1 MATLNFPQ
9 PLSSCWKRGDGDFPG
24 SPVVKTSCS
33 QCRACRFNRW
43 SENQD
48 STCHACVAKKK
59 KKKMMVCDY
68 CFFPFLK
75 ISFCLLHT
83 PFPGFLQP
91 FPLSR
96 HNFCVTG
103 LIPSWSNVIPM
114 PSSVPGMLQAQEM
127 LVEWRKIQFSEG
139 PLGLLV
145 FARVT
150 IAALAINYTLI
161 SFLILA

>member
-1 MATLNFPQ
+1 MGTSLAVQWLRLHAPNAGRAGSTLG
-9 PLSSCWKRGDGDFPG
+9 RGPKI
-24 SPVVKTSCS
+24 P
-33 QCRACRFNRW
+33 
-43 SENQD
+43 
-48 STCHACVAKKK
+48 HAMRVWPKKK
-59 KKKMMVCDY
+59 KKKDEGLWLL
-68 CFFPFLK
+68 FFPFLK

-103 LIPSWSNVIPM
+103 LIPSWSNVIPV
-114 PSSVPGMLQAQEM
+114 PSSVPGMLLAQEM

>member
-1 MATLNFPQ
+1 MGTSLAVQWLRLHAPNAG
-9 PLSSCWKRGDGDFPG
+9 RAG
-24 SPVVKTSCS
+24 SIVGRRTKIP
-33 QCRACRFNRW
+33 
-43 SENQD
+43 
-48 STCHACVAKKK
+48 HAMRVWPKKK

-127 LVEWRKIQFSEG
+127 LVE
-139 PLGLLV
+139 
-145 FARVT
+145 
-150 IAALAINYTLI
+150 
-161 SFLILA
+161 